1 MKKSIDSMNAVCREM
16 SNLKPDA
23 FMVLDLVIGTRR
35 SVRVYGLSYEA
46 KEGFTVNALRFALR
60 APKKEGGPPYLK
72 HGVDDLGSADLLL
85 MRTFPDRDFLYG
97 ICYQHQ
103 GVRCE
108 YGICLVLDKKKAY
121 AIARKQRTK
130 RP

>member
-1 MKKSIDSMNAVCREM
+1 MKKFEKAPTVLR
-16 SNLKPDA
+16 PDA

-46 KEGFTVNALRFALR
+46 KEGFMVHALRFALR

-72 HGVDDLGSADLLL
+72 HGLDDLGSADLLL
-85 MRTFPDRDFLYG
+85 MRTFPDQDFLNG
-97 ICYQHQ
+97 ICYWHK
-103 GVRCE
+103 GVHCE

-121 AIARKQRTK
+121 AIARKQRAK
-130 RP
+130 HH